1 MPDALRLLTR
11 SWERRRCGV
20 MVCGGGGGGDDA
32 VDDDDVETVDW
43 W

>member
-11 SWERRRCGV
+11 SWERRRCGL
-20 MVCGGGGGGDDA
+20 MVCGGGGG
-32 VDDDDVETVDW
+32 VTDDVETIDW